1 MRISRHAW
9 WLYLALMVPVS
20 VAYLAGPLKHG
31 PVFNAIGASAVV
43 AIVAGVS
50 MHRPPSRLAWYL
62 IALGQALFVTGDVL
76 AYNYHAL
83 FGTALP
89 FPSIADPPY
98 LAVYPITL
106 AGLLLLIRRRNAG
119 RDWASLIDAAIVT
132 IGLALLSWVFL
143 MAPYAHDASLH
154 TTAKLVSI
162 AYPLGDIM
170 VLAVAVRMAVGG
182 GRQSP
187 AYFLMVC
194 AIAALLS
201 TDSIYGWIVLHGTY
215 HPGDPLDGGWIAYYV
230 LWGAAALHPSM
241 KTISEP
247 ATPKS
252 TLTPVRIAAI
262 AAAALIAPI
271 IEVVKA
277 SASGGSDDVVIGC
290 GAIVLF
296 SLVVARMTILAR
308 ESIVLTTRAA
318 RSASEARLSAL
329 VQHSTDVILVLGRDT
344 SVEYVS
350 PSISRIFGYDPA
362 SFVGGRLLDYVADE
376 DRLLLEPAIS
386 RLLEREPE
394 ASDTFEFQ
402 IRHRDGRLLHAEC
415 LVANLLSN
423 PAVRGV
429 VVNLRDTTERNRAA
443 TEVALARD
451 QAVEAS
457 NVKSAFLANV
467 SHEVRTPMNG
477 VIGMSEALLDTELTE
492 EQRVYARQIVSSSE
506 QTLAI
511 INDILDVSKI
521 EAGHLELDVT
531 DFDLHQTIRDACLGA
546 GPHATSDDTRLDLQ
560 ISDAVPPHARG
571 DGRRLSQVLLNLI
584 TNAVKF
590 TPAGTITVRVD
601 ATPASAGGYV
611 IRAEVADTG
620 IGIDPGVLQRM
631 FEPFTQAD
639 TSTTRLYGGSGLGL
653 SIVRELVALMGG
665 TIRAESEPGR
675 GSTFSFEVPLEAARV
690 SGPRPSRG
698 GQAVA
703 RSALWATP
711 PLVLVVEDTPINQ
724 IVASRGLERCGCRSD
739 VVGDGREA
747 LAALATGKYAAVL
760 MDCQMPILDGYQTT
774 IELRRREAPGE
785 HTPVI
790 AMTAHAMDGD
800 RQQCLD
806 AGMDDYITKPMRH
819 GELAAVLARW
829 IPSNVDSPVAPI
841 VPASAA

>member
-1 MRISRHAW
+1 MRISRQAW
-9 WLYLALMVPVS
+9 WLYLALMVPIS
-20 VAYLAGPLKHG
+20 VAYLAGPLKYG
-31 PVFNAIGASAVV
+31 PVFNAIGASAVI

-50 MHRPPSRLAWYL
+50 MHRPQSRLAWYL

-83 FGTALP
+83 FGTPLP
-89 FPSIADPPY
+89 FPSIADPAY
-98 LAVYPITL
+98 LAVYPITI
-106 AGLLLLIRRRNAG
+106 AGLLLLIRQRNPG

-143 MAPYAHDASLH
+143 IAPYTHDASLS
-154 TTAKLVSI
+154 TLTKLVSI
-162 AYPLGDIM
+162 AYPLGDI
-170 VLAVAVRMAVGG
+170 LFLGVAVRMAVGA
-182 GRQSP
+182 GRRSP

-194 AIAALLS
+194 AIAAVLL

-215 HPGDPLDGGWIAYYV
+215 HPGDPLDGGWIAYYI

-241 KTISEP
+241 KTVSQP
-247 ATPKS
+247 ATPRS
-252 TLTPVRIAAI
+252 TLTPLRIATI

-277 SASGGSDDVVIGC
+277 STRGGSDEVVIGC

-296 SLVVARMTILAR
+296 SLVVARMTILSR
-308 ESIVLTTRAA
+308 ESVVLTTRAA
-318 RSASEARLSAL
+318 RSASEARLGAL

-350 PSISRIFGYDPA
+350 PSVTRILGYDPVKL
-362 SFVGGRLLDYVADE
+362 VGGRLLDYLTEE
-376 DRLLLEPAIS
+376 DRVFLEWAIS
-386 RLLEREPE
+386 RLVEREPE
-394 ASDTFEFQ
+394 ASETLDLR

-423 PAVRGV
+423 PAVRGI

-443 TEVALARD
+443 AEVAIARD
-451 QAVEAS
+451 EAVEAS

-477 VIGMSEALLDTELTE
+477 VIGMSEALLDTELTA
-492 EQRVYARQIVSSSE
+492 EQRGYARQIVSSSE

-546 GPHATSDDTRLDLQ
+546 GPHSPSNDPRLDLQ
-560 ISDAVPPHARG
+560 ISGAVPRAARG
-571 DGRRLSQVLLNLI
+571 DGRRLTQVLVNLI
-584 TNAVKF
+584 ANAVKF
-590 TPAGTITVRVD
+590 TPSGTITVRVD
-601 ATPASAGGYV
+601 ATPASAGGCMLRV
-611 IRAEVADTG
+611 DVADTG
-620 IGIDPGVLQRM
+620 IGIDPDALQRM

-653 SIVRELVALMGG
+653 AIVRELVVLMDG
-665 TIRAESEPGR
+665 TISAESEPGH
-675 GSTFSFEVPLEAARV
+675 GSTFSFEVELEAARA
-690 SGPRPSRG
+690 SGPQAARG
-698 GQAVA
+698 SGGVTQ
-703 RSALWATP
+703 SALWAIP

-739 VVGDGREA
+739 IVGDGREA
-747 LAALATGKYAAVL
+747 LEALATGKYAAVL
-760 MDCQMPILDGYQTT
+760 MDCQMPVLDGYQAT
-774 IELRRREAPGE
+774 IELRRREASGE

-800 RQQCLD
+800 RQRCLD

-819 GELAAVLARW
+819 DELAAVLARW
-829 IPSNVDSPVAPI
+829 IPSDIDTPAAPSI
-841 VPASAA
+841 PASAA

>member
-1 MRISRHAW
+1 
-9 WLYLALMVPVS
+9 
-20 VAYLAGPLKHG
+20 
-31 PVFNAIGASAVV
+31 
-43 AIVAGVS
+43 
-50 MHRPPSRLAWYL
+50 
-62 IALGQALFVTGDVL
+62 
-76 AYNYHAL
+76 
-83 FGTALP
+83 
-89 FPSIADPPY
+89 
-98 LAVYPITL
+98 
-106 AGLLLLIRRRNAG
+106 
-119 RDWASLIDAAIVT
+119 
-132 IGLALLSWVFL
+132 
-143 MAPYAHDASLH
+143 
-154 TTAKLVSI
+154 
-162 AYPLGDIM
+162 
-170 VLAVAVRMAVGG
+170 
-182 GRQSP
+182 
-187 AYFLMVC
+187 
-194 AIAALLS
+194 
-201 TDSIYGWIVLHGTY
+201 
-215 HPGDPLDGGWIAYYV
+215 
-230 LWGAAALHPSM
+230 
-241 KTISEP
+241 
-247 ATPKS
+247 
-252 TLTPVRIAAI
+252 
-262 AAAALIAPI
+262 
-271 IEVVKA
+271 
-277 SASGGSDDVVIGC
+277 
-290 GAIVLF
+290 
-296 SLVVARMTILAR
+296 
-308 ESIVLTTRAA
+308 
-318 RSASEARLSAL
+318 
-329 VQHSTDVILVLGRDT
+329 
-344 SVEYVS
+344 
-350 PSISRIFGYDPA
+350 
-362 SFVGGRLLDYVADE
+362 
-376 DRLLLEPAIS
+376 
-386 RLLEREPE
+386 
-394 ASDTFEFQ
+394 
-402 IRHRDGRLLHAEC
+402 
-415 LVANLLSN
+415 
-423 PAVRGV
+423 
-429 VVNLRDTTERNRAA
+429 
-443 TEVALARD
+443 
-451 QAVEAS
+451 
-457 NVKSAFLANV
+457 
-467 SHEVRTPMNG
+467 
-477 VIGMSEALLDTELTE
+477 MSEALLDTELTE

-739 VVGDGREA
+739 V
-747 LAALATGKYAAVL
+747 L